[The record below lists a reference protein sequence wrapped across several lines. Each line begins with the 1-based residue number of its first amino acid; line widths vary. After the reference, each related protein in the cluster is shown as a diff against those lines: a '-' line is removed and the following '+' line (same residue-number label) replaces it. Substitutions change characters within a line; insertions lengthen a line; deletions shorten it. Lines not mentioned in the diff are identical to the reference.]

1 MVKNK
6 GLDDDQLDELKK
18 QIASCLQE
26 HCNEAQEEEQVIYNV
41 YEQFREILSKQNDS
55 LHGRCSVC
63 LEKFCED
70 EEMLDKQTF
79 TDRND
84 LARIDNCFHR
94 FHLICVYREWFMH
107 RKSELD

>member
-1 MVKNK
+1 
-6 GLDDDQLDELKK
+6 
-18 QIASCLQE
+18 LQE

-70 EEMLDKQTF
+70 EDMLDKQTF

-94 FHLICVYREWFMH
+94 FHLICVYRDWFMH